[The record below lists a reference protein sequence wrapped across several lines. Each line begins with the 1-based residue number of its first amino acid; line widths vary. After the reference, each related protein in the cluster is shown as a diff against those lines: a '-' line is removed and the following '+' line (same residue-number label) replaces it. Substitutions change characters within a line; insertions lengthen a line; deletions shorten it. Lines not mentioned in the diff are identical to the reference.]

1 MHYNHYNR
9 SLTHSLNHSLTKP
22 FVGTSKRVAK
32 KKSRKGI
39 PVFARTSRIN
49 GLERWINELLTLKSL
64 DSDETV
70 PGIAM
75 IIELAKELLYSGVP
89 EQVVELYAAYYDL
102 ILKDNDPQV

>member
-1 MHYNHYNR
+1 M
-9 SLTHSLNHSLTKP
+9 
-22 FVGTSKRVAK
+22 
-32 KKSRKGI
+32 
-39 PVFARTSRIN
+39 
-49 GLERWINELLTLKSL
+49 LTLKSL

>member
-1 MHYNHYNR
+1 M
-9 SLTHSLNHSLTKP
+9 
-22 FVGTSKRVAK
+22 
-32 KKSRKGI
+32 
-39 PVFARTSRIN
+39 FARTSRIH

-64 DSDETV
+64 NSDETI

-89 EQVVELYAAYYDL
+89 EQVIELYAAYYDL